1 MPSPPA
7 ALQRK
12 QYQLFID
19 RAPEAV
25 FAFLVNGQ
33 NHARLCPAEMPE
45 EILSGANAELADGSR
60 LVVRAKRT
68 ELALTIERTLIWEVA
83 EYHPPLGYALRQ
95 VEGPFKSWIHRRK
108 LTPFTGGTL
117 LADQIEYVLPGN
129 PFVALAAHSF
139 IGANMDKY
147 YQHQQKPAK
156 QTNPPTE
163 EQSKPRN
170 DLERI
175 HQHRH
180 EKGPAVKFMEA
191 PELKEFLHFITQS

>member
-1 MPSPPA
+1 MSSPPA

-25 FAFLVNGQ
+25 WAFLVNAQ
-33 NHARLCPAEMPE
+33 NHARLCPEGMSE

-68 ELALTIERTLIWEVA
+68 ELALPIERTLIWEVA

-95 VEGPFKSWIHRRK
+95 VEGPFKAWIHRRK

-117 LADQIEYVLPGN
+117 LADQIEYVLPSN
-129 PFVALAAHSF
+129 PFAALAARPF
-139 IGANMDKY
+139 TGANMDRY
-147 YQHQQKPAK
+147 YQYQQTEAK
-156 QTNPPTE
+156 
-163 EQSKPRN
+163 RL
-170 DLERI
+170 LERI
-175 HQHRH
+175 GRI
-180 EKGPAVKFMEA
+180 KGRDA
-191 PELKEFLHFITQS
+191 L